1 MSTNLAKL
9 KEEPLVAAAEPRPAP
24 SGLLRLLMSV
34 AIGVVLFL
42 TLDGIHTARLQRA
55 PHASNG
61 QVDPCRIYDPVRY
74 HTLKPNCSQTDFW
87 GTDSYQLTTNS
98 LGFRDKEIRDIPL
111 TDSRPRILILGD
123 SFAEGKLAWSKSFVG
138 RIADHF
144 PQYDFL
150 NSGLAGYSPSNY
162 LTTVQMVLNKGY
174 EVDEVILFL
183 DNSSVQHEAAFYH
196 DIDDQGAITAIP
208 REEQQQATS
217 WYRSLRNWVASH
229 FALTGQVFRLFDRL
243 QRPLVRRGDYHL
255 PVNNLG
261 DPFDYEMSAW
271 TYRKVNETDRFPAGY
286 APLGVQGGLAKQQAK
301 LDLLWQELQKRN
313 IPLTVVIYP
322 HLAQLVHDTPD
333 NRQVQ
338 ILRQWCEGKC
348 KRFITVLPAFFAAK
362 EQCPP
367 GEPGCWYMK
376 YFVFGDIHF
385 SAAGN
390 ALVADTVIQSL
401 TQDPPT
407 KLPASGPE
415 RQAQN
420 GARTG
425 KN

>member
-1 MSTNLAKL
+1 VSANLANL
-9 KEEPLVAAAEPRPAP
+9 KEEPPAVAVEPARGP
-24 SGLLRLLMSV
+24 SKLLRVLISI
-34 AIGVVLFL
+34 AIGVALFL
-42 TLDGIHTARLQRA
+42 CLDGIHTARMPRA
-55 PHASNG
+55 GHASG
-61 QVDPCRIYDPVRY
+61 APVDPCRIHDPVRY
-74 HTLKPNCSQTDFW
+74 HALKPNCSQTDYW

-111 TDSRPRILILGD
+111 TDSRPRILVLGD

-138 RIADHF
+138 RIAGHF

-162 LTTVQMVLNKGY
+162 LTTAQMVLNKGY

-196 DIDDQGAITAIP
+196 DIDDKGAITAIP
-208 REEQQQATS
+208 RDQQQQVTS
-217 WYRSLRNWVASH
+217 TYTESRRWVTKH
-229 FALTGQVFRLFDRL
+229 FFLTSRIFRLFDRL
-243 QRPLVRRGDYHL
+243 QRPLVVRGYYHL
-255 PVNNLG
+255 PLNNLG

-271 TYRKVNETDRFPAGY
+271 TYRKVNETCRFPAGY
-286 APLGVQGGLAKQQAK
+286 APLGVAGGVAKQQAK

-322 HLAQLVHDTPD
+322 HLGQLVHDTPD

-338 ILRQWCEGKC
+338 ILRQWCKGKC
-348 KRFITVLPAFFAAK
+348 KRFVTVLPAFFATK
-362 EQCPP
+362 EQCPS

-401 TQDPPT
+401 TEDPPA
-407 KLPASGPE
+407 KVPASMASKPSQVTG
-415 RQAQN
+415 AQ
-420 GARTG
+420 
-425 KN
+425 